1 MMKALIV
8 VAQNFQDEEF
18 VYPYYKLKE
27 FCDVSV
33 ASSDGKDRYGKY
45 GVPARVTHKFSD
57 IDPNQ
62 LDVLI
67 IPGGFECPD
76 RLRIDQDCLK
86 IVRACAEKKILI
98 GAICHGPWVLISAG
112 VTKGIKMTGYLAI
125 HTDLANSGA
134 DLESDDELVVTENII
149 TAQHYR
155 NNPEFM
161 VAIKNKL
168 LNQD

>member
-1 MMKALIV
+1 MTKALIV

-27 FCDVSV
+27 FAEVYV
-33 ASSDGKDRYGKY
+33 ASSDGEDRFGKY
-45 GVPARVTHKFSD
+45 GVPARVTHKFSE
-57 IDPNQ
+57 INVNE
-62 LDVLI
+62 LDLLM

-86 IVRACAEKKILI
+86 IVRECAEKNILI
-98 GAICHGPWVLISAG
+98 AAICHGPWVLISAG
-112 VTKGIKMTGYLAI
+112 VTKGIPMTGYLAL

-134 DLESDDELVVTENII
+134 KLDSTNGLVETDNFI
-149 TAQHYR
+149 TAQHYK

-161 VAIKNKL
+161 LAVQKKL
-168 LNQD
+168 TRK

>member
-1 MMKALIV
+1 MFKSLIV

-27 FCDVSV
+27 FADVFV
-33 ASSDGKDRYGKY
+33 ASSDGKDRFGKY

-57 IDPNQ
+57 IKIEE
-62 LDVLI
+62 LDVLV

-86 IVRACAEKKILI
+86 IVRECVKRKILVA
-98 GAICHGPWVLISAG
+98 AICHGPWVLISAG
-112 VTKGIKMTGYLAI
+112 VTKGVPMTGYLAI

-134 DLESDDELVVTENII
+134 ELDSENALVVSENFV
-149 TAQHYR
+149 TAQHYK

-161 VAIKNKL
+161 LAVQKKL
-168 LNQD
+168 TDK

>member
-1 MMKALIV
+1 MLKALIV

-27 FCDVSV
+27 FADVSV
-33 ASSDGKDRYGKY
+33 ASSDGKDRFGKY

-57 IDPNQ
+57 IKTDE
-62 LDVLI
+62 LDVLV

-86 IVRACAEKKILI
+86 IVRECVEKNILVA
-98 GAICHGPWVLISAG
+98 AICHGPWVLISAG
-112 VTKGIKMTGYLAI
+112 VTKGIPMTGYLAI
-125 HTDLANSGA
+125 HTDLSNSGA
-134 DLESDDELVVTENII
+134 ELDSNNDLVVTENFI

-161 VAIKNKL
+161 LAIQNKL
-168 LNQD
+168 AVK